1 MNTTTTLV
9 HETITKTFSSGL
21 KGYQPLD
28 RYDDPHDMGYRSAR
42 AKKRQVFLKS
52 YRLASRTELRRR
64 WSRSLKL
71 KKVVVKVRMAVLSA
85 VSFMRGNALKSC
97 NSKSSISASSP
108 MQLSNPIQSQ
118 VPIFFINFI
127 APYAC
132 GSCSVYSYSVSRQVC
147 KIPGDWR
154 WTFQTVISFGSG
166 AKFSKKVPCLL
177 SNSKFKILRRKGK
190 GLFFLLLLSCMD
202 YAQRRVH
209 PSDVEAAME
218 TAPAYPSKYVML
230 NNNNSSSV
238 RPPPKRRN
246 IPSLLAVLYVTL
258 DPKTPQYNIESFEV
272 NAFNMAPDFS
282 LYTEFVV
289 VVKANN
295 PNKEIAFT
303 YGKDSSVVVAYS
315 DSTLCSGKIPAFHQ
329 PFDNT
334 TMIRVVLTGKSEFG
348 SGLQEALMDNRETGR
363 IPLLVIV
370 KAPISVMVKSLALRQ
385 VMVNVNC
392 SLVVDNLAPNK
403 RVRILSSTYT
413 YAFEEMKSEE
423 FVLQAILCRL
433 LIIKQVY
440 VMQL

>member
-1 MNTTTTLV
+1 
-9 HETITKTFSSGL
+9 
-21 KGYQPLD
+21 
-28 RYDDPHDMGYRSAR
+28 
-42 AKKRQVFLKS
+42 
-52 YRLASRTELRRR
+52 
-64 WSRSLKL
+64 
-71 KKVVVKVRMAVLSA
+71 
-85 VSFMRGNALKSC
+85 
-97 NSKSSISASSP
+97 
-108 MQLSNPIQSQ
+108 
-118 VPIFFINFI
+118 
-127 APYAC
+127 
-132 GSCSVYSYSVSRQVC
+132 
-147 KIPGDWR
+147 
-154 WTFQTVISFGSG
+154 
-166 AKFSKKVPCLL
+166 
-177 SNSKFKILRRKGK
+177 
-190 GLFFLLLLSCMD
+190 MD

-238 RPPPKRRN
+238 RPPPQRRN
-246 IPSLLAVLYVTL
+246 IPRYHSNNHNSRGHCCLKCVCCCFCFSIVVIIVLASLLGVLYVTL
-258 DPKTPQYNIESFEV
+258 DPKMPQYNIESFEV

-329 PFDNT
+329 PFENT

-413 YAFEEMKSEE
+413 YAFEGITLK
-423 FVLQAILCRL
+423 I
-433 LIIKQVY
+433 
-440 VMQL
+440 